1 MKKQDIRELLVRE
14 DRIRKQIISPVF
26 LDIGL
31 TPGQGQARILNR
43 LLDKDQVTQKELG
56 DFCHLDAPT
65 MSRNLDK
72 LEKMGYIIREVNP
85 GCRRSFLI
93 CLTQLGRT
101 KAQEIRTTFE
111 RFDEILCK
119 DIEEGELEVF
129 SKVLMKMCE
138 NLEEYKNILT

>member
-1 MKKQDIRELLVRE
+1 MEKQDIRELLVRE

-43 LLDKDQVTQKELG
+43 LLDKEQVTQKELG

-72 LEKMGYIIREVNP
+72 LEKMGYITREINP
-85 GCRRSFLI
+85 ECRRSFLI
-93 CLTQLGRT
+93 YLTKLGRT
-101 KAQEIRTTFE
+101 KAQEIRTKFE
-111 RFDEILCK
+111 QFDEILCK
-119 DIEEGELEVF
+119 DISQEELEAF
-129 SKVLMKMCE
+129 SKVLMKICD
-138 NLEEYKNILT
+138 NLEEYKNFFT